1 MLGNIYY
8 TLDKYSHCW
17 NTSNNMS
24 SLYLCLPKNNVVPV
38 LMSPYNVIFPKPM
51 SFLYWYPPYT
61 NTLCTLKYWYSPYI
75 NVPCTTELLGLKTLG
90 LWRLGMLV
98 PLDEFTDHQYPLHY
112 VYFCPLT
119 TLHFYPLTSVLYYP
133 LNNVH
138 GCPLTTAHYLSLT
151 SNHYYTTYLP
161 YCA

>member
-38 LMSPYNVIFPKPM
+38 LMSPYNVIFPKHM
-51 SFLYWYPPYT
+51 SFLYWYPLYT

-90 LWRLGMLV
+90 LWRLGILV
-98 PLDEFTDHQYPLHY
+98 PLDEFPILLQN
-112 VYFCPLT
+112 FI
-119 TLHFYPLTSVLYYP
+119 VL
-133 LNNVH
+133 LNTITN
-138 GCPLTTAHYLSLT
+138 PYLGWHESK
-151 SNHYYTTYLP
+151 SGDKAEP
-161 YCA
+161 IP